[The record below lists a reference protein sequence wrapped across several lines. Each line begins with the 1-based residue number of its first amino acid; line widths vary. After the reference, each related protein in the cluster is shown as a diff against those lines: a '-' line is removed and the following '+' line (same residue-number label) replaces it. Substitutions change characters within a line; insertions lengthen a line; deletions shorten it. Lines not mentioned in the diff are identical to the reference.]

1 MFDAV
6 VKMIDQRTAVMAIN
20 KDKILEDEM
29 NLRAVAYMIG
39 DLVLPMC
46 CMLCNMDK
54 LQELLSKTVL
64 CKDNMELTRKLAKLI
79 YDYLARCKG
88 LG

>member
-46 CMLCNMDK
+46 CMLCNVEK